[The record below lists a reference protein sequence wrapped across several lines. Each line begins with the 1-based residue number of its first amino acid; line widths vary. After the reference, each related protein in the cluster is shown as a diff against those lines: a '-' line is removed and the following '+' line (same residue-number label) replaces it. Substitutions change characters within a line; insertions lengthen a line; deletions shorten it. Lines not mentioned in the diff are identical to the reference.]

1 MNPAQTAP
9 SLERLTKLQVLTAE
23 YSRFS
28 DAKAGLTLIV
38 AAALLVA
45 LRFLPNPTNFHGV
58 FYVIVA
64 ALIWLAAR
72 ARINQYLYQR
82 FGNVQEK
89 RKGNR
94 WDFVFGALV
103 GLTVTSLLISLL
115 TRNDLVNLDW
125 LTAPSRFA
133 PLAIALLVSFN
144 SFRKNRILDGGVIVF
159 FGAMATGAN
168 NAATFTGFQQV
179 SSVVLMLLLPLAFC
193 IFGIKQHQQFRQIE
207 RELEQ
212 LRDQT

>member
-9 SLERLTKLQVLTAE
+9 SLERLTKLQALTQE

-58 FYVIVA
+58 LYVVMA

-72 ARINQYLYQR
+72 ARINQQLYQR
-82 FGNVQEK
+82 FGSVQEK
-89 RKGNR
+89 RKGDR
-94 WDFVFGALV
+94 LDFVLGALT
-103 GLTVTSLLISLL
+103 GLTVTSLLIFLL
-115 TRNDLVNLDW
+115 NRNDLVNLDW
-125 LTAPSRFA
+125 LSTPSRFA
-133 PLAIALLVSFN
+133 PLAMALLLSI
-144 SFRKNRILDGGVIVF
+144 SPLTKNRMLDAVLIVT

-168 NAATFTGFQQV
+168 NAATFTGFQQT
-179 SSVVLMLLLPLAFC
+179 SSVVLMLLLPVAIC
-193 IFGIKQHQQFRQIE
+193 VVGVRQHQQFKHLE
-207 RELEQ
+207 AELEQ
-212 LRDQT
+212 LREQT